1 MERAEIER
9 LGDALYL
16 AMCDRRMVAPLTDSH
31 PNLTIEQAY
40 EISLRFLANRLNAG
54 EKIIGKKIGVTSAA
68 VMDMLG
74 VRQPDFGFMTDAMRH
89 DDVMAISG
97 SLIQPR
103 AEGEIAFL
111 LKKDL
116 QGPGLTNADVLA
128 ATDAVMPCFE
138 VVDSRIKD
146 WQIKIQDTVADNASC
161 GWFALNE
168 AAAISSTAVDLI
180 NCEMTVCKNGEV
192 ISTGTGAAAMGNP
205 VNCITWLANTLGTFG
220 ITLEKGDVVLSGSL
234 VPLEPVTAGDEM
246 SLQISGIGDCRVAF
260 T

>member
-1 MERAEIER
+1 MELAEIER
-9 LGDALYL
+9 LGDALYS
-16 AMCDRRMVAPLTDSH
+16 AMCDRRMLAPLTDTH
-31 PNLTIEQAY
+31 PNLTIEEAY

-89 DDVMAISG
+89 DSVMEIS
-97 SLIQPR
+97 STLIQPR
-103 AEGEIAFL
+103 AEGEIAFI

-116 QGPGLTNADVLA
+116 QGPGLTNTDVLA
-128 ATDAVMPCFE
+128 ATEAVMPCFE

-146 WQIKIQDTVADNASC
+146 WQLKIQDTVADNASC

-168 AAAISSTAVDLI
+168 AAATSPAAVDLI

-205 VNCITWLANTLGTFG
+205 VNCITWLANTLCTLG
-220 ITLEKGDVVLSGSL
+220 ITIEKGDVVLSGSL
-234 VPLEPVTAGDEM
+234 VPLQPVTAGDEM
-246 SLQISGIGDCRVAF
+246 SLHISGIGDCRVAF

>member
-9 LGDALYL
+9 LGDALYS
-16 AMCDRRMVAPLTDSH
+16 AMCDRSVLAPLTDSH

-54 EKIIGKKIGVTSAA
+54 EKIVGKKIGVTSAA

-128 ATDAVMPCFE
+128 ATEAVMPCFE

-168 AAAISSTAVDLI
+168 AAAISPTAVDLI
-180 NCEMTVCKNGEV
+180 NCEMTV
-192 ISTGTGAAAMGNP
+192 
-205 VNCITWLANTLGTFG
+205 
-220 ITLEKGDVVLSGSL
+220 
-234 VPLEPVTAGDEM
+234 
-246 SLQISGIGDCRVAF
+246 
-260 T
+260 

>member
-9 LGDALYL
+9 LGDALYS
-16 AMCDRRMVAPLTDSH
+16 AMCDRSVLAPLTDSH

-54 EKIIGKKIGVTSAA
+54 EKIVGKKIGVTSAA

-128 ATDAVMPCFE
+128 ATEAVMPCFE

-168 AAAISSTAVDLI
+168 AAAISPTAVDLI

-192 ISTGTGAAAMGNP
+192 ISAGTGAAAMGNP

-234 VPLEPVTAGDEM
+234 VPLEPVSAGDEM
-246 SLQISGIGDCRVAF
+246 GLQISGMGDCRVAF

>member
-97 SLIQPR
+97 ALIQPR

-128 ATDAVMPCFE
+128 ATEAVMPCFE

-168 AAAISSTAVDLI
+168 AAAISPTAVDLI

-205 VNCITWLANTLGTFG
+205 VNCITWLANTLGTLG

>member
-9 LGDALYL
+9 LGDALYS
-16 AMCDRRMVAPLTDSH
+16 AMCDRRMLAPLTDTH
-31 PNLTIEQAY
+31 PNLTIEEAY

-68 VMDMLG
+68 VMDMLD

-89 DDVMAISG
+89 DSVMEISG
-97 SLIQPR
+97 ALIQPR

-111 LKKDL
+111 LKEDL
-116 QGPGLTNADVLA
+116 QGPGLTNIDVLA
-128 ATDAVMPCFE
+128 ATEAVMPCFE

-168 AAAISSTAVDLI
+168 GAATSPAVVDLI

-192 ISTGTGAAAMGNP
+192 ISRGTGAAAMGNP
-205 VNCITWLANTLGTFG
+205 VNCITWLANTLGTLG
-220 ITLEKGDVVLSGSL
+220 IALGKGDVVLSGSL

>member
-1 MERAEIER
+1 MELAEIER
-9 LGDALYL
+9 LGDALYS
-16 AMCDRRMVAPLTDSH
+16 AMCDRRMLAPLTDTH
-31 PNLTIEQAY
+31 PNLTIEEAY
-40 EISLRFLANRLNAG
+40 EISFRFLANRLNAG

-89 DDVMAISG
+89 DSVMEIS
-97 SLIQPR
+97 SALIQPR

-116 QGPGLTNADVLA
+116 HGPGLTNTDVLA
-128 ATDAVMPCFE
+128 ATEAVMPCFE

-146 WQIKIQDTVADNASC
+146 WQLKIQDTVADNASC

-168 AAAISSTAVDLI
+168 AAATSPAAVDLI

-205 VNCITWLANTLGTFG
+205 VNCITWLANTLSTLG
-220 ITLEKGDVVLSGSL
+220 ITIEKGDVVLSGSL
-234 VPLEPVTAGDEM
+234 VPLQPVTAGDEM
-246 SLQISGIGDCRVAF
+246 SLHISGIGDCRIAF

>member
-1 MERAEIER
+1 MELAEIER
-9 LGDALYL
+9 LGDALYS
-16 AMCDRRMVAPLTDSH
+16 AMCDRRMLAPLTDTH
-31 PNLTIEQAY
+31 PNLTIEEAY
-40 EISLRFLANRLNAG
+40 EISFRFLANRLNAG
-54 EKIIGKKIGVTSAA
+54 EKIVGKKIGVTSAA

-89 DDVMAISG
+89 DSVMEIS
-97 SLIQPR
+97 SALIQPR

-116 QGPGLTNADVLA
+116 QGPGLTNTDVLA
-128 ATDAVMPCFE
+128 ATEAVMPCFE

-146 WQIKIQDTVADNASC
+146 WQLKIQDTVADNASC

-168 AAAISSTAVDLI
+168 AAATRPAAVDLI

-205 VNCITWLANTLGTFG
+205 VNCITWLANTLSTLD
-220 ITLEKGDVVLSGSL
+220 ITIEKGDVVLSGSL
-234 VPLEPVTAGDEM
+234 VPLQPVTAGDEM
-246 SLQISGIGDCRVAF
+246 SLHISGIGDCRVAF

>member
-16 AMCDRRMVAPLTDSH
+16 AMCDRSVLAPLTDSH

-54 EKIIGKKIGVTSAA
+54 EKTIGKKIGVTSAA

-116 QGPGLTNADVLA
+116 QGPGLTNVDVLA
-128 ATDAVMPCFE
+128 ATEAVMPCFE

-146 WQIKIQDTVADNASC
+146 WQIKIQDTLADNASC

-168 AAAISSTAVDLI
+168 AAAISPTAVDLI

-192 ISTGTGAAAMGNP
+192 ISMGTGAAAMGNP

-260 T
+260 A

>member
-9 LGDALYL
+9 LGDALYS
-16 AMCDRRMVAPLTDSH
+16 AMCDRRMLAPLTDTH
-31 PNLTIEQAY
+31 PNLTIEEAY
-40 EISLRFLANRLNAG
+40 EISFRFLANRLNAG

-89 DDVMAISG
+89 DIVMEIS
-97 SLIQPR
+97 STLIQPR
-103 AEGEIAFL
+103 AEGEIAFI

-116 QGPGLTNADVLA
+116 QGPGLTNTDVLA
-128 ATDAVMPCFE
+128 ATEAVMPCFE

-146 WQIKIQDTVADNASC
+146 WQLKIQDTVADNASC

-168 AAAISSTAVDLI
+168 AAATSPAAVDLI

-205 VNCITWLANTLGTFG
+205 VNCITWLANTLCTLG
-220 ITLEKGDVVLSGSL
+220 ITIEKGDVVLSGSL
-234 VPLEPVTAGDEM
+234 VPLQPVTAGDEM
-246 SLQISGIGDCRVAF
+246 SLHISGIGDCRVAF

>member
-9 LGDALYL
+9 LGDALYS
-16 AMCDRRMVAPLTDSH
+16 AMCDRRMLAPLTDTH
-31 PNLTIEQAY
+31 PNLTIEEAY

-68 VMDMLG
+68 VMDMLD

-89 DDVMAISG
+89 DSVMEISG
-97 SLIQPR
+97 ALIQPR

-116 QGPGLTNADVLA
+116 QGPGLTNIDVLA
-128 ATDAVMPCFE
+128 ATEAVMPCFE

-168 AAAISSTAVDLI
+168 GAATSPAVVDLI

-192 ISTGTGAAAMGNP
+192 IATGTGAAAMGNP
-205 VNCITWLANTLGTFG
+205 VNCITWLANTLGTLG
-220 ITLEKGDVVLSGSL
+220 ITLGKGDVVLSGSL

>member
-16 AMCDRRMVAPLTDSH
+16 AMCDRRVLAPLTDSH

-54 EKIIGKKIGVTSAA
+54 EKTIGKKIGVTSTA

-116 QGPGLTNADVLA
+116 QGPGLTNVDVLA
-128 ATDAVMPCFE
+128 ATEAVMPCFE

-146 WQIKIQDTVADNASC
+146 WQIKIQDTIADNASC

-168 AAAISSTAVDLI
+168 AAAISPTAVDLI

-192 ISTGTGAAAMGNP
+192 ISMGTGAAAMGNP

>member
-16 AMCDRRMVAPLTDSH
+16 AMCGRSVLAPLTDSH

-54 EKIIGKKIGVTSAA
+54 EKTIGKKIGVTSTA

-116 QGPGLTNADVLA
+116 QGPGLTNVDVLA
-128 ATDAVMPCFE
+128 ATEAVMPCFE

-146 WQIKIQDTVADNASC
+146 WQIKIQDTIADNASC

-168 AAAISSTAVDLI
+168 AAAISPTAVDLI

-192 ISTGTGAAAMGNP
+192 ISMGTGAAAMGNP

>member
-16 AMCDRRMVAPLTDSH
+16 AMCDRSVLAPLTDSH

-54 EKIIGKKIGVTSAA
+54 EKTIGKKIGVTSAA

-116 QGPGLTNADVLA
+116 QGPGLTNVDVLA
-128 ATDAVMPCFE
+128 ATEAVMPCFE

-146 WQIKIQDTVADNASC
+146 WQIKIQDTLADNASC

-168 AAAISSTAVDLI
+168 AAAISPTAVDLI

-192 ISTGTGAAAMGNP
+192 ISMGTGAAAMGNP

>member
-16 AMCDRRMVAPLTDSH
+16 AMRDRRMLAPLTESY

-111 LKKDL
+111 L
-116 QGPGLTNADVLA
+116 NADRG
-128 ATDAVMPCFE
+128 P
-138 VVDSRIKD
+138 
-146 WQIKIQDTVADNASC
+146 
-161 GWFALNE
+161 
-168 AAAISSTAVDLI
+168 
-180 NCEMTVCKNGEV
+180 
-192 ISTGTGAAAMGNP
+192 
-205 VNCITWLANTLGTFG
+205 
-220 ITLEKGDVVLSGSL
+220 
-234 VPLEPVTAGDEM
+234 
-246 SLQISGIGDCRVAF
+246 
-260 T
+260 

>member
-16 AMCDRRMVAPLTDSH
+16 AMCDRRMLAPLTDSH

-111 LKKDL
+111 LKKHL

-128 ATDAVMPCFE
+128 ATEAVMPCFE

-168 AAAISSTAVDLI
+168 AAAISPNAVDLI

-246 SLQISGIGDCRVAF
+246 SLQISGIGECRVAF